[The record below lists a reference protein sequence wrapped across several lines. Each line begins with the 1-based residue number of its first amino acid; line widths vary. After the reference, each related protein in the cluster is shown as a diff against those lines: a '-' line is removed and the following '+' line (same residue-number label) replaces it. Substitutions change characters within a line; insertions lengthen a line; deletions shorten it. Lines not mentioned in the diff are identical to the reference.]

1 MTDYEITRRGVK
13 VNVPPAVEYHNGERR
28 KAKVKVGG
36 MMVLNIPLTAENM
49 DQLRGADRDGVAT
62 SAVVWDVL
70 TDALRRYTTGADR
83 ILPDEA

>member
-1 MTDYEITRRGVK
+1 MTDHEISRRGVE
-13 VNVPPAVEYHNGERR
+13 VHVPRAVEYPDGSRR
-28 KAKVKVGG
+28 KAKVKAGG
-36 MMVLNIPLTAENM
+36 VMVLNVPLTAENM